1 MIAPMKPILVI
12 ALVAGLMSCGSAP
25 PEVASKPKLPDLPK
39 PIAEDVRFPSAN
51 RKSIAVVEKELLGVS
66 YLGGGNLAEYDTG
79 KQKYKLLL
87 IRCRTASQAGIYIL
101 DIKNQMKEPK
111 FVASYG
117 GYYEPASQLFVFA
130 KGSYIG
136 GISGLS
142 EEDAIQT
149 GKEFAA
155 RIPY

>member
-1 MIAPMKPILVI
+1 MRPFLVI
-12 ALVAGLMSCGSAP
+12 AMLAGLMSCGSAP
-25 PEVASKPKLPDLPK
+25 APMAEKPKMPDLPK
-39 PIAEDVRFPSAN
+39 PIAEDVRFPAPN
-51 RKSIAVVEKELLGVS
+51 RKSITVVEKELLGVP

-79 KQKYKLLL
+79 KLKYKMLL
-87 IRCRTASQAGIYIL
+87 IRCRTATQAGLYIF
-101 DIKNQMKEPK
+101 DIKNQMREPK

-142 EEDAIQT
+142 EEDSIQT

>member
-1 MIAPMKPILVI
+1 MKATTVFAVMMLL
-12 ALVAGLMSCGSAP
+12 ASCGSAP
-25 PEVASKPKLPDLPK
+25 PAEVAKKPALPDLPR
-39 PIAEDVRFPSAN
+39 PIAEDVRFPSPN
-51 RKSIAVVEKELLGVS
+51 RKDIRVVDKQLLGLD
-66 YLGGGNLAEYDTG
+66 YLGGGNLAGYDTG
-79 KQKYKLLL
+79 KKKYKLLL
-87 IRCRTASQAGIYIL
+87 IRCRNATQAGNYIF
-101 DIKNQMKEPK
+101 DIKNSMEAPK

-117 GYYEPASQLFVFA
+117 GYFAEKTPAGALFVFA

-136 GISGLS
+136 GIVGLS

>member
-1 MIAPMKPILVI
+1 MKPVLVI
-12 ALVAGLMSCGSAP
+12 ALLAGLISCGSAP
-25 PEVASKPKLPDLPK
+25 PPVAEKPKLPDLPR

-51 RKSIAVVEKELLGVS
+51 RKSVAVVEKELLGVP

-87 IRCRTASQAGIYIL
+87 IRCRTATQAGTYIF
-101 DIKNQMKEPK
+101 DIKNQMREPK

-117 GYYEPASQLFVFA
+117 GYYEAASQLFVFA

-136 GISGLS
+136 GIAGLS
-142 EEDAIQT
+142 EEEAVQT